1 MIVTTPIIY
10 QTPLFSNLEGTR
22 LVQEWG
28 DPKFESIKNN
38 QLSLGDDR
46 FIIDSDLIIYMN
58 YGIYYGMFEDSPC
71 S

>member
-38 QLSLGDDR
+38 QLSLGDD
-46 FIIDSDLIIYMN
+46 
-58 YGIYYGMFEDSPC
+58 
-71 S
+71 